1 MSIKGKAACFLV
13 FVFILF
19 FAGQLTAQMNP
30 IYRFKKVA
38 IPVDL
43 NINDSI
49 LPKGE
54 YDLEFLRANPL
65 SYYLRIMKQG
75 KILHLIQGEGLL
87 YDDPKTIPAKPTLK
101 MSKNKDEKLL
111 IIVFESGYRTNI
123 YGKLK
128 ASYRIEYK
136 ED

>member
-1 MSIKGKAACFLV
+1 LTSARPGARGLERHLTPEDLDEHASRPFAAEIEVSLRV
-13 FVFILF
+13 LEEPQ
-19 FAGQLTAQMNP
+19 AH
-30 IYRFKKVA
+30 RRKVRLQHH
-38 IPVDL
+38 IP
-43 NINDSI
+43 
-49 LPKGE
+49 
-54 YDLEFLRANPL
+54 F
-65 SYYLRIMKQG
+65 
-75 KILHLIQGEGLL
+75 IQGEGLL

-128 ASYRIEYK
+128 ASYRLEYK